1 MLKKLP
7 ALQFYV
13 GDWKR
18 DNSVQSCSIAAR
30 GLWFEMLLMMHESPH
45 RGYLMLTDTT
55 PMHDEHIAR
64 IAGVEQPVVSTLI
77 EELQTKGVFDF
88 AELEV
93 SHGHTVSVIKSRRM
107 SADEEKRKKCSVA
120 GLSGVENNPRVRNAR
135 SGIGGKIGGQGSSSS
150 SSTTSSLSKEDIE
163 RFLKTEGVEEVWKAL
178 PKSRRE
184 KPQTTKLQIGV
195 ALTKIAERYE
205 SDTAHID
212 WLCQRIAAYYASAQ
226 GKSVY
231 YRSAVRWLSEEAYDE
246 DDAVWSSRTEEKRK
260 L

>member
-30 GLWFEMLLMMHESPH
+30 GLWFEMILMMHESPH
-45 RGYLMLTDTT
+45 RGYLMLTEST

-64 IAGVEQPVVSTLI
+64 IAGVEQAVVTTLI
-77 EELQTKGVFDF
+77 EELSSKGVFDF
-88 AELEV
+88 EKLQVAE
-93 SHGHTVSVIKSRRM
+93 GKTISVIKNRRM
-107 SADEEKRKKCSVA
+107 VADEEKRKKCSVA
-120 GLSGVENNPRVRNAR
+120 GLSGVENNPRVRNA
-135 SGIGGKIGGQGSSSS
+135 GGAIGRRIGVQGSST
-150 SSTTSSLSKEDIE
+150 TTSTSTSLSKEDIE